1 RTVPIA
7 FKLKVTANPE
17 DMRPILQLIRDMQFD
32 GVIAAEDGGKS
43 AQRLSSK
50 DSPQRQ
56 QLQQQICERIGYLKQ
71 QLGGQV
77 DLISVGAI
85 ADVAEAHMRL
95 QAGAA
100 LVQVH
105 NALVYRGP
113 LLFRELKQHCV
124 HANS

>member
-17 DMRPILQLIRDMQFD
+17 DMLPILQLIRGMQFD

-56 QLQQQICERIGYLKQ
+56 QLQQQICERIGYMKQ
-71 QLGGQV
+71 QLGDQV

-95 QAGAA
+95 QAGAS

-113 LLFRELKQHCV
+113 WFFKELRSEALNCCP
-124 HANS
+124 